1 MSPVYSIPQA
11 HNFPYNHPM
20 TPDEFRI
27 NARVNIFL
35 DFQYWKSEGRFDGT
49 VIRIDPYSEHRNF
62 YWVGSDQEVEPMLGK
77 ATSLVS
83 ILNPRNIQPLT

>member
-1 MSPVYSIPQA
+1 
-11 HNFPYNHPM
+11 M

-27 NARVNIFL
+27 NERVKIFL
-35 DFQYWKSEGRFDGT
+35 DSQYWKSEGWFDGR

-62 YWVGSDQEVEPMLGK
+62 YWVELDQEVEPMLGK
-77 ATSLVS
+77 ATRLVS